1 MSSQKPIHQPDSPEQ
16 IGNVMT
22 RSDIEPLPIAP
33 IPRQVA
39 ESALSALQDDSE
51 SGSRGS
57 LYMPTAAE
65 ANDSGADARSEESVA
80 QCKRCHSW
88 DFWEV
93 RSLDGVLLLQC
104 VSCRA
109 LYRMM
114 QSR

>member
-16 IGNVMT
+16 IGDVLT
-22 RSDIEPLPIAP
+22 RSDIEPLPIAS

-39 ESALSALQDDSE
+39 ESVLLDDSE
-51 SGSRGS
+51 SGTRGS

-65 ANDSGADARSEESVA
+65 ANDVSADVRSKESVG
-80 QCKRCHSW
+80 QCKRCQSW

-104 VSCRA
+104 VSCRT

-114 QSR
+114 QNR